1 MLATSEEQPRIMAGN
16 QELDQALERSKKL
29 RRVLLIA
36 FGGLLTLMVAAGLE
50 SFRSLQRLDALERQA
65 NQQFASHNNALLTVV
80 ISVHLYNTQIER
92 FLMPRE
98 SAASL
103 PSADAVT
110 ESGTAAKAAV
120 QRYPEDQDAQEHQLL
135 SKISEHLIEQQ
146 NSFLRVSAW
155 RLDER
160 LRGGAQFL
168 TTEMMPHR
176 TYILQVSQEIAS
188 LNAHRLDEANIA
200 LAASYEGLRSRVV
213 AMLMLSLAAGL
224 LLSLIGALYILRLE
238 RQGRRR
244 YQALVESRQELEELS
259 ARMESAQEAERR
271 NISRELHDEVGQT
284 LGLLL
289 LEVGQVAK
297 LVPQTDRIVQEQIT
311 RIKSAA
317 EGAVKT
323 IRDIALLLRPPM
335 LDDLGLIPALD
346 WQAREVS
353 RRSDLEVTVDA
364 DDAPGQLANE
374 LKVCIYRVVQEALNN
389 SAKHSGA
396 QNAAVR
402 VTRNADRIRVQV
414 QDDGRGFDP
423 SRTRGMGLLGM
434 EERVRRLN
442 GIFSV
447 KSAPGQGTTVTA
459 ELPISH
465 SEKV

>member
-1 MLATSEEQPRIMAGN
+1 MVDNE
-16 QELDQALERSKKL
+16 ELDQALERSKKL
-29 RRVLLIA
+29 RRMLLVA
-36 FGGLLTLMVAAGLE
+36 FGGLLTLMVAAGVE

-65 NQQFASHNNALLTVV
+65 NQQFASHNNALLTLV

-92 FLMPRE
+92 FLMPGE
-98 SAASL
+98 SAASS
-103 PSADAVT
+103 PSAGAVT
-110 ESGTAAKAAV
+110 ESSTAAKVAV
-120 QRYPEDQDAQEHQLL
+120 QRYPEDQDPQERQLL

-146 NSFLRVSAW
+146 NSFVRVSTW
-155 RLDER
+155 RPDER
-160 LRGGAQFL
+160 VRDGAQFL
-168 TTEMMPHR
+168 ATEMMPHR
-176 TYILQVSQEIAS
+176 TYILQVSQEMAS
-188 LNAHRLDEANIA
+188 LNAHRLDEANVA
-200 LAASYEGLRSRVV
+200 LAASYQGQRSRVA

-244 YQALVESRQELEELS
+244 YGALLESRQELEELS

-297 LVPQTDRIVQEQIT
+297 LVPRTDQIVQEQIT

-317 EGAVKT
+317 ESAVKT

-335 LDDLGLIPALD
+335 LDDLGLIPALE

-364 DDAPGQLANE
+364 EDVPGQLPDE

-396 QNAAVR
+396 KNAKVR
-402 VTRNADRIRVQV
+402 VTRNAHRIRVQV
-414 QDDGRGFDP
+414 EDDGRGFDP

-442 GIFSV
+442 GMFAV

-459 ELPISH
+459 ELPIGH
-465 SEKV
+465 PEKV